1 MQLLIE
7 RQREMVGKM
16 SKEKFGGESKQQT
29 AGISPEAEQ
38 NQTDQGL
45 NLSGPLHFIK
55 SAGEGHCSTFN

>member
-1 MQLLIE
+1 
-7 RQREMVGKM
+7 MVGKM